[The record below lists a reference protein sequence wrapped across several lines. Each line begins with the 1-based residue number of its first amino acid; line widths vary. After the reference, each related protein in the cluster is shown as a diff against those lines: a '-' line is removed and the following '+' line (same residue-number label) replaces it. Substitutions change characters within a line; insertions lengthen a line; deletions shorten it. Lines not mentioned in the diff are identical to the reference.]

1 MSIRSRILDAFGRG
15 KSDRARKFATELNYQ
30 LRLSPLCS
38 DYENLFSQVRPL
50 IDEMKVVIPYGVG
63 KNGGPLPITR
73 TPELAWLQN
82 PNDEM
87 GWAEFAD
94 AMFATWLTEDELDI
108 HAWKDKRGN
117 IYGYTIIP
125 PECRI
130 YLGDGRWEWQ
140 VLTTEGLQ
148 VLTEDEVMR
157 LRFSRSPRDLQ
168 RGVSPASAVRV
179 WAQLD
184 DLVAQYQRAYFEN
197 GAVPATIT
205 FIRASSEAKYNATR
219 QELERNTKGAR
230 NKNKTVYVWRQYDN
244 DTGDEKDQIEVKTI
258 QGNNSTLAIREI
270 VDIINDRLNKSI
282 GVSNFILGDDS
293 SAKYDNAELSDHQF
307 TKRRVYPA
315 LISFWNQFEHELD
328 RMVGGSIGY
337 RITFDLEIPEL
348 TERTRAKAEIARIR
362 SESLVNLISAGAS
375 GAAAVKALG
384 LPKSWTLAADGIYA
398 KGLAN
403 QLLAPISVDYK
414 KPKAKE
420 ATVDKVEPAK
430 SEVIKGK
437 DKVAHHCACHHSLDK
452 LPPMNEAEKKVYDL
466 LILLGKSIMQE
477 TGTTDVDGTIRK
489 MAEMLKEDAII
500 GAKEGAEAL
509 RLLADTDVANEI
521 AGILKSNE
529 IYTSAA
535 LEERISKRTAS
546 LVKGYSDY
554 TKTVMAEVLGSSEGM
569 TKNEIKQ
576 RLAEVMPETRAE
588 LIARNETLYAIRSGR
603 LEQDQQLAQKYGLKV
618 KLVWRTSEDSE
629 VCDICQAMA
638 GQETTLGEAFADSV
652 ESQDGQIV
660 SWNHSSWND
669 EGRIPDAHPNCRCY
683 FDEVLEDD

>member
-1 MSIRSRILDAFGRG
+1 MSIVSRISDAFGRG
-15 KSDRARKFATELNYQ
+15 KRERARKFATELNYQ

-38 DYENLFSQVRPL
+38 DYENLFAQVRPL

-63 KNGGPLPITR
+63 KNGGPLPLTR
-73 TPELAWLQN
+73 TPELAWLRN

-140 VLTTEGLQ
+140 VLTTDGLQ
-148 VLTEDEVMR
+148 VLYEDEVMR

-168 RGVSPASAVRV
+168 RGVSPASAIRV

-205 FIRASSEAKYNATR
+205 FIRASSEDKYNATR

-244 DTGDEKDQIEVKTI
+244 DSGDEKDQIEVKTI
-258 QGNNSTLAIREI
+258 QGNNSTLAIKEI

-315 LISFWNQFEHELD
+315 LVSFWNQFEHELD

-362 SESLVNLISAGAS
+362 SEALVNLISAGATGT
-375 GAAAVKALG
+375 GAVSALG
-384 LPKSWTLAADGIYA
+384 LPKNWEGAANSIWA
-398 KGLAN
+398 KSQAG
-403 QLLAPISVDYK
+403 QLNAPIAIDYTAK
-414 KPKAKE
+414 KQLPE
-420 ATVDKVEPAK
+420 ARHDSKKCQCHHTVDE
-430 SEVIKGK
+430 
-437 DKVAHHCACHHSLDK
+437 
-452 LPPMNEAEKKVYDL
+452 LPEITAEEKKVYNL
-466 LILLGKSIMQE
+466 LVLLGKSIMDE
-477 TGTTDVDGTIRK
+477 NLTTDVDGTIEK
-489 MAEMLKEDAII
+489 MTEMLQDDAQI
-500 GAKEGAEAL
+500 GATDGAKAL
-509 RLLADTDVANEI
+509 ELLANEDVAGEI
-521 AGILKSNE
+521 RNILKSNE
-529 IYTSAA
+529 VFVSESLKGKIADRTRLLVHGYADYTS
-535 LEERISKRTAS
+535 K
-546 LVKGYSDY
+546 
-554 TKTVMAEVLGSSEGM
+554 VMDEVLNNSEGM
-569 TKNEIKQ
+569 TAEEIKN
-576 RLAEVMPETRAE
+576 RLAEVMPLNRAE
-588 LIARNETLYAIRSGR
+588 CIARNETVYAIKSGR
-603 LEQDQQLAQKYGLKV
+603 LEQDEALAEKYGLSV
-618 KLVWRTSEDSE
+618 KLVWRTSGDSKVCPVCEAMEGKEVRLGDAFQDYVETEDGE
-629 VCDICQAMA
+629 VI
-638 GQETTLGEAFADSV
+638 
-652 ESQDGQIV
+652 
-660 SWNHSSWND
+660 SWEQSTWND
-669 EGRIPDAHPNCRCY
+669 DGRIPDAHVNCRCY
-683 FDEVLEDD
+683 FDEVLEEN